1 MNSKEKNILFFLPS
15 NQTYK
20 INQTL
25 KIIDLKI
32 LIEKIENLNETLNE
46 KITITFI
53 TNKGEKPYLNYE
65 KSESINDW
73 IKNNELKINSCEN
86 LEEIKDINLY
96 DGILIPSFIN
106 ILQYIKTEISKNLIN
121 LIKKFQDKKKIIVTY
136 EHSVLFLCKVNN
148 ENNFWPFLNYNLTG
162 SSISNSLIDELYE
175 IGENCEEEISLKGGN
190 YISKDNFETFD
201 NNNYNNSLVI
211 CDKNIIT
218 GYDSSKETLNTIIL
232 CLIEKIKF
240 LNYK

>member
-1 MNSKEKNILFFLPS
+1 MNTKEKNILFFLPS

-121 LIKKFQDKKKIIVTY
+121 LIKKFQDKKK
-136 EHSVLFLCKVNN
+136 L
-148 ENNFWPFLNYNLTG
+148 
-162 SSISNSLIDELYE
+162 
-175 IGENCEEEISLKGGN
+175 
-190 YISKDNFETFD
+190 
-201 NNNYNNSLVI
+201 
-211 CDKNIIT
+211 
-218 GYDSSKETLNTIIL
+218 
-232 CLIEKIKF
+232 
-240 LNYK
+240 